1 MAIGDVKEYNGK
13 KYIAVKESGCYGC
26 AFYMFD
32 NGHGDGCSVYK
43 SDMDRNCNEDQS
55 VWEEYEMNDKYLV
68 EDVVDCLI
76 VEKWLVPSDREKA
89 INVINKR
96 IQLISDPDYKT
107 FLKLKEK
114 FKDL

>member
-1 MAIGDVKEYNGK
+1 
-13 KYIAVKESGCYGC
+13 
-26 AFYMFD
+26 
-32 NGHGDGCSVYK
+32 
-43 SDMDRNCNEDQS
+43 MDRNCYEDQS
-55 VWEEYEMNDKYLV
+55 VWEEYENNKYTV
-68 EDVVDCLI
+68 EEVIDCL
-76 VEKWLVPSDREKA
+76 VKAEWLVHSDRERA